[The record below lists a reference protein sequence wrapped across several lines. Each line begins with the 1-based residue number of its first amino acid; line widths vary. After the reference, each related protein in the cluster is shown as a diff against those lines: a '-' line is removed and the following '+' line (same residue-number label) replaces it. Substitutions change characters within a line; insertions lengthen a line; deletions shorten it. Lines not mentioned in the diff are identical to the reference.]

1 MKNNL
6 QNLWVGLSFLAVG
19 LIVGLTFNNG
29 SVGKADLRNTVKDD
43 SQAAE
48 QQELEFVSVSVDDD
62 AVLGDANAPVTIIE
76 FSDFQCPYCAR
87 FFTDTMG
94 SLKAEYIDK
103 GLVKLVFRDFPLP
116 SHTQAQL
123 AAEAAECAG
132 ETSDEKYYEYHDML
146 FEKTASWSYQED
158 AEEKL
163 IAYGDEIGVD
173 IRTCLANGEQTEE
186 VQKDYAAARGYG
198 VSGTPTFF
206 INGKKLVGAYPWD
219 VIKALI
225 DEEL

>member
-103 GLVKLVFRDFPLP
+103 GLVKFEHHAFPLD
-116 SHTQAQL
+116 L
-123 AAEAAECAG
+123 AALNAEVVVRCQENNG
-132 ETSDEKYYEYHDML
+132 RKDGS
-146 FEKTASWSYQED
+146 FEESQ
-158 AEEKL
+158 
-163 IAYGDEIGVD
+163 
-173 IRTCLANGEQTEE
+173 R
-186 VQKDYAAARGYG
+186 
-198 VSGTPTFF
+198 
-206 INGKKLVGAYPWD
+206 
-219 VIKALI
+219 
-225 DEEL
+225 